1 MEYGFFGEDNSALA
15 THTNSSEFRGEVDRE
30 VRESTDFR
38 RKRLFE
44 LLVLT
49 TSCRSRICCFSL
61 VTLNNRKG
69 VIDLIKK
76 KDLEIIF
83 RVSGSDTSGSDS

>member
-1 MEYGFFGEDNSALA
+1 MLLA
-15 THTNSSEFRGEVDRE
+15 THTNSSEFRGEVDRK

-38 RKRLFE
+38 RKRLFKF
-44 LLVLT
+44 LILT
-49 TSCRSRICCFSL
+49 TRCRSRICCCSC
-61 VTLNNRKG
+61 VTLNNRKR

-83 RVSGSDTSGSDS
+83 RVSGRVTSGSDS